1 MAKKKRYSVDER
13 ANYHRKRISSSAVCD
28 NKYLYSDQWLRGYK
42 DEYASQNLRAVNAEI
57 KRKRRYFNK
66 SDYACYYGYRN
77 GLKAQLSKRR
87 K

>member
-1 MAKKKRYSVDER
+1 MAKKKRYSVEDR
-13 ANYHRKRISSSAVCD
+13 ANYHRKRKSSSAVRD
-28 NKYLYSDQWLRGYK
+28 NKYLYSALWLDGYEDK
-42 DEYASQNLRAVNAEI
+42 HASDNLRAVNAVI
-57 KRKRRYFNK
+57 KHKRRYFNG